1 MIKNLVAARTGRHV
15 LGTGKCLDVT
25 SGGTAEGTR
34 VQIWTCTGAGNQ
46 KWTAPDGGTPVPSPG
61 AMAVAPYLHNGW
73 GSPPNPTTVNRD
85 RPCTGGG
92 ADTCS
97 GVVQQPWEFTRV
109 FAQYGG

>member
-25 SGGTAEGTR
+25 SGGTAEVTR

-61 AMAVAPYLHNGW
+61 AMAVAPYLYTAGAARRT
-73 GSPPNPTTVNRD
+73 PPP
-85 RPCTGGG
+85 
-92 ADTCS
+92 
-97 GVVQQPWEFTRV
+97 
-109 FAQYGG
+109 